1 MIEQFL
7 SGAVVMAFAI
17 AGLLFLKYH
26 RRTRQR
32 LFVIFAASF
41 FLLAINYAWL
51 ALTQVPVEERSP
63 LFLVRLLAFSLII
76 FAIIHSNRDKSAP

>member
-17 AGLLFLKYH
+17 AGLLFLKYY

-41 FLLAINYAWL
+41 FLLAVNYAWL

-76 FAIIHSNRDKSAP
+76 FAIVSSNRDKSAP